1 MKFFFILFVMTVSS
15 LPAFAKSQE
24 LTDDHICRAAIST
37 IFDQTV
43 EEVEIFRSQ
52 REVIYI
58 KFPKDENN
66 NVTRFK
72 CIARDGEIIWAT
84 ETGAYRNTGID
95 SKITYGTKGNI
106 LTVEEEHKN
115 GSVFKKEFD
124 IKKLI
129 SE

>member
-1 MKFFFILFVMTVSS
+1 MKYFFILCVITVFS
-15 LPAFAKSQE
+15 LPAFAKSKE

-58 KFPKDENN
+58 KFPKDEDN

-95 SKITYGTKGNI
+95 SKILYETKDNV
-106 LTVEEEHKN
+106 LLVKEEHKN
-115 GSVFKKEFD
+115 GSVFKKAFD
-124 IKKLI
+124 IKKLMA
-129 SE
+129 E